1 MINKMFIVVFF
12 LVGTILSSVS
22 TSNFSNLSGTYIQ
35 QTNAQADTAHEAQ
48 EAIEE
53 AYDSLVA
60 VGVRATPG
68 RLSST
73 GEGFAQM
80 YNDPTGKIAFIIF
93 WTPNTGAHAIQG
105 PIMQEY
111 KSEGW
116 QLSELGYHISDEQ
129 DLEGV
134 PDARYSEFEN
144 GVIAMLKGKDAR
156 VFPTV
161 DDAIAELT
169 ASAKMVGGQAAS
181 TQPGTG
187 QGQTQ
192 GPSTKPALPI
202 VHKDKRFEVTFYAV
216 KSVQCHDLDCT
227 NDRVPDDDCAKW
239 DMYGSVNGKMTVLM
253 SSACIGGGLAF
264 RDNPGNTNFGALS
277 PSLIGKFKEIQTPGA
292 VFNNVQAN
300 QLGPF
305 TLRVA
310 VPDNGQIT
318 IQTGGRERDRAGDRD
333 PSPLFD
339 MVKTSN
345 TKMQDYIR
353 NKYIPTHPE
362 AVDQKGN
369 INYDMALYDI
379 VTGAELMNKIA
390 KDPARAATEFGNE
403 AKNLLPEL
411 AGQSRAEVDKYL
423 AGVDVIQNVIQSP
436 EKAVK
441 QYGQEAIKAAISE
454 VGDQIP
460 GPVGSFVS
468 ALDVTKLI
476 NEPGQ
481 YLKETAKD
489 LAVEVAVAY
498 GAQAIPGLG
507 QAYAIGYALYKVFDF
522 ITSIKNPDDGI
533 GMISERCSAQNNF
546 CVGTHAYKSKSNGI
560 DADSAGDFWMAIN
573 VKEI

>member
-1 MINKMFIVVFF
+1 MMNKSFILAFF
-12 LVGTILSSVS
+12 LAGTILFGILSSS
-22 TSNFSNLSGTYIQ
+22 FSNWMWESIQ
-35 QTNAQADTAHEAQ
+35 LVDAQVESNPDPEA
-48 EAIEE
+48 AIQE
-53 AYDSLVA
+53 AYDALVA
-60 VGVRATPG
+60 AGIKGTPG
-68 RLSST
+68 RLTST

-80 YNDPTGKIAFIIF
+80 YNGPTGKIAFIIF
-93 WTPNTGAHAIQG
+93 WTPDTGAHAVQG
-105 PIMQEY
+105 PIMQVY

-116 QLSELGYHISDEQ
+116 YLSELGYPVSDEQ
-129 DLEGV
+129 DLNGV
-134 PDARYSEFEN
+134 PGARYSEFEN
-144 GVIAMLKGKDAR
+144 GVIAMLKGKDAQA
-156 VFPTV
+156 FPTV
-161 DDAIAELT
+161 EEAIAGL
-169 ASAKMVGGQAAS
+169 AMSAKAVGGQGAS

-187 QGQTQ
+187 QGQAQ
-192 GPSTKPALPI
+192 GPSTKPAVPV
-202 VHKDKRFEVTFYAV
+202 VHKEKRFEVTFYAV
-216 KSVQCHDLDCT
+216 NPVQCHDVDCT
-227 NDRVPDDDCAKW
+227 NDQVPDDDCSKM
-239 DMYGSVNGKMTVLM
+239 DMYFSVNGKMGVLM
-253 SSACIGGGLAF
+253 SSACMPGGLAY
-264 RDNPGNTNFGALS
+264 RDNPTKWFALH
-277 PSLIGKFKEIQTPGA
+277 PSLTNKYREIQAPTA
-292 VFNNVQAN
+292 LFNNVQAN

-305 TLRVA
+305 TVTVA
-310 VPDNGQIT
+310 VPDNGQFT
-318 IQTGGRERDRAGDRD
+318 IQTGGRERDTAGDRD

-369 INYDMALYDI
+369 IDYDMAYYDI

-390 KDPARAATEFGNE
+390 KNPAKAAAEFGNE

-411 AGQSRAEVDKYL
+411 AGLSRGEVDKYL

-489 LAVEVAVAY
+489 LAVEIAVAY
-498 GAQAIPGLG
+498 GAQSIPGLG

-533 GMISERCSAQNNF
+533 GIISETCSAKNNF

-573 VKEI
+573 VKQI